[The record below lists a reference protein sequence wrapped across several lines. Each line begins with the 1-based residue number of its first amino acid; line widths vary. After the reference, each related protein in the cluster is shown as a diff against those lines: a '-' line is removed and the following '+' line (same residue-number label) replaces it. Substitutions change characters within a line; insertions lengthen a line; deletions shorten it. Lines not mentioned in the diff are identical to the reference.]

1 MPPDYLTVPLHGQGI
16 MSCALNMLMRL
27 WVVPRM
33 GARVVRAETI
43 IGNRGSRRV
52 LEKLGFGICDTVRVQ
67 KVTSAGE
74 WIEGFHVLWWR
85 QSEEGGDSAGVS
97 EL

>member
-1 MPPDYLTVPLHGQGI
+1 M
-16 MSCALNMLMRL
+16 
-27 WVVPRM
+27 
-33 GARVVRAETI
+33 
-43 IGNRGSRRV
+43 
-52 LEKLGFGICDTVRVQ
+52 EKLGFGICDTVRVQ